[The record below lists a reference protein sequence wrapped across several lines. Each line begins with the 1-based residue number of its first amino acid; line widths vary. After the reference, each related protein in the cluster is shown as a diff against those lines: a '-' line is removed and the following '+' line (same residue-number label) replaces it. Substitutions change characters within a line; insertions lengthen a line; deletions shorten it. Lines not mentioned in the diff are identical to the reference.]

1 MIADENKPTIEEEF
15 SIHRY
20 KNIIEEAIIESDN
33 KISENKGVNV
43 NIIVDFENKFV
54 DFQTVIGN
62 SVELHL
68 DFWREL
74 LENNPEIQKLQSL
87 GSMITRSVEET
98 NRHYQILAGINPN
111 QVKMLKTYGNFLKD
125 IVNDEAEA
133 AKILERAE
141 YNDRT
146 AVVNKQ
152 FLDNDRLKYGE
163 NSNTCII
170 TISGA
175 LKNMGIVTNANNE
188 ITRILGYQKTELIGQ
203 NIIYIMPRFLSEIHD
218 GFMKNYFESSD
229 AKVIAIERTVFPLDK
244 NGYIVPC
251 TLMAKILP
259 NLSDGLKLV
268 GFLQEIDGDTN
279 NNKEQ
284 DGETEEEEAHYV
296 MYDGNTGII
305 HGVTYGCRL
314 EFGIHAKLME
324 GADTG
329 NSEFTIENIF
339 PEISQIN
346 LEDLKTMGHVI
357 TMINTSSI
365 GQDYVIEGGDS
376 EGSDYGQ
383 GEEKEKRY
391 RKAKV
396 KLSLYQDDEYVDFSM
411 KVLKFSE
418 LREDTEGEEQE
429 RDISM
434 KHEDV
439 SKMEKSMMKVD
450 IVDARSGDDLER
462 SGAMGQPQSEI
473 ESGNELNEE
482 IRDLKEFKSMISEKT
497 IPKSIRILRNAAF
510 LFAIVLLGLSILD
523 LCFFSALKNEFR
535 DGTDTIANS
544 FSRHDIIANINYN
557 LRKLQLF
564 ANGTLTSSSPT
575 FEANL
580 RSKLTSLIDNLRTVT
595 LAVDDEQDT
604 LTSRG
609 FANIESTSI
618 KIQTYLQTGPSTTSN
633 FFSDSMSQYTS
644 HSTSASNAALSS
656 YNMDLVTDSTKADFY
671 YVRRN
676 GLGPLRAQ
684 SESNA
689 VSYTDYYVDRTSNY
703 DNRFKVVMIV
713 AITMVV
719 ISEFILIPIVFSVH
733 KTATKVLSLFG
744 YIPIPEIAELSAKC
758 ERYVQNYLE
767 NHRGQHDYGYGEEE
781 EQSGDDRP
789 SKTSRM
795 GDRTYVELHQNH
807 DGGLSLPHAEE
818 ADQNA
823 SYLVEMSLEDSQR
836 KINGLR
842 IPETQAAKA
851 VNYTTQGVMT
861 TQNFRTEPGET
872 RGLMEFSN
880 QKMLNH
886 HQQSQMVTS
895 NANLNGTLNKT
906 MGAIDAKKI
915 GREEER
921 VKQVQENEDDAD
933 LMNDRPQKLLNSKYN
948 NRAKVIAQFCFIGVL
963 FITYFAVD
971 YVFDSISLDNIKKG
985 FTQYQLISQRMPNI
999 RLMNTFTL
1007 EVISE
1012 INTDNV
1018 YVYPSLPKKD
1028 YRVYYQNRT
1037 LSDNNEV
1044 KNSDEN
1050 LPSQFDDYIKLF
1062 TNYDGGDICKQYYSA
1077 DTSSTTYTTCAAIGG
1092 GLLTRGLT
1100 LSITRITQLSD
1111 DLIIDFAAETQ
1122 DRDGQIVVL
1131 NGADFTQAENLLT
1144 MVAPVI
1150 GSLKRQYKESFGTY
1164 IDYTWTTERIRFA
1177 VFVCFIIVAFLILWL
1192 PYLQGLQDK
1201 IFRTKGMLNMI
1212 PMELITKNANLRRL
1226 FAQSGDILQAVK

>member
-1 MIADENKPTIEEEF
+1 
-15 SIHRY
+15 
-20 KNIIEEAIIESDN
+20 
-33 KISENKGVNV
+33 
-43 NIIVDFENKFV
+43 
-54 DFQTVIGN
+54 
-62 SVELHL
+62 
-68 DFWREL
+68 
-74 LENNPEIQKLQSL
+74 
-87 GSMITRSVEET
+87 
-98 NRHYQILAGINPN
+98 
-111 QVKMLKTYGNFLKD
+111 
-125 IVNDEAEA
+125 
-133 AKILERAE
+133 
-141 YNDRT
+141 
-146 AVVNKQ
+146 
-152 FLDNDRLKYGE
+152 
-163 NSNTCII
+163 
-170 TISGA
+170 
-175 LKNMGIVTNANNE
+175 
-188 ITRILGYQKTELIGQ
+188 
-203 NIIYIMPRFLSEIHD
+203 
-218 GFMKNYFESSD
+218 
-229 AKVIAIERTVFPLDK
+229 
-244 NGYIVPC
+244 
-251 TLMAKILP
+251 
-259 NLSDGLKLV
+259 
-268 GFLQEIDGDTN
+268 
-279 NNKEQ
+279 
-284 DGETEEEEAHYV
+284 
-296 MYDGNTGII
+296 
-305 HGVTYGCRL
+305 
-314 EFGIHAKLME
+314 
-324 GADTG
+324 
-329 NSEFTIENIF
+329 
-339 PEISQIN
+339 
-346 LEDLKTMGHVI
+346 
-357 TMINTSSI
+357 
-365 GQDYVIEGGDS
+365 
-376 EGSDYGQ
+376 
-383 GEEKEKRY
+383 
-391 RKAKV
+391 
-396 KLSLYQDDEYVDFSM
+396 
-411 KVLKFSE
+411 
-418 LREDTEGEEQE
+418 
-429 RDISM
+429 
-434 KHEDV
+434 
-439 SKMEKSMMKVD
+439 
-450 IVDARSGDDLER
+450 
-462 SGAMGQPQSEI
+462 
-473 ESGNELNEE
+473 
-482 IRDLKEFKSMISEKT
+482 
-497 IPKSIRILRNAAF
+497 
-510 LFAIVLLGLSILD
+510 
-523 LCFFSALKNEFR
+523 
-535 DGTDTIANS
+535 
-544 FSRHDIIANINYN
+544 
-557 LRKLQLF
+557 
-564 ANGTLTSSSPT
+564 
-575 FEANL
+575 
-580 RSKLTSLIDNLRTVT
+580 
-595 LAVDDEQDT
+595 
-604 LTSRG
+604 
-609 FANIESTSI
+609 
-618 KIQTYLQTGPSTTSN
+618 
-633 FFSDSMSQYTS
+633 
-644 HSTSASNAALSS
+644 
-656 YNMDLVTDSTKADFY
+656 
-671 YVRRN
+671 
-676 GLGPLRAQ
+676 
-684 SESNA
+684 
-689 VSYTDYYVDRTSNY
+689 
-703 DNRFKVVMIV
+703 
-713 AITMVV
+713 
-719 ISEFILIPIVFSVH
+719 
-733 KTATKVLSLFG
+733 
-744 YIPIPEIAELSAKC
+744 
-758 ERYVQNYLE
+758 
-767 NHRGQHDYGYGEEE
+767 
-781 EQSGDDRP
+781 
-789 SKTSRM
+789 M